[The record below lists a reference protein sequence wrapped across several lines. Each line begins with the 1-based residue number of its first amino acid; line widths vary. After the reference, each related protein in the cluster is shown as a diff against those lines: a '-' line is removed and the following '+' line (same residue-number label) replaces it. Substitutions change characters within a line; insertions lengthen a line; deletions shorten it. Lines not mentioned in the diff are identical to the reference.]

1 METAAQNI
9 SMQVQP
15 RLSLL
20 NEEQITIIHEG
31 ALRILKEVGVRVD
44 SPRAREVYARGGS
57 DVRFVEN
64 NLFLDRGVIEWAIKR
79 VPSSYDVFN
88 RRGEHRFT
96 LGSDQ
101 PTRFGAGVTNLHYQ
115 DPTDDHLE
123 PFSRKHM
130 GIGVRLVDSL
140 PQFDVCSTLGVIRD
154 YPPKTADMY
163 AVLEMVANT
172 TKPLVLLISD
182 EHLFPRVLE
191 MIERV
196 HGDVGDKPFIIP
208 YLNPVTPLVVNDG
221 TTDKLLDSIEHGI
234 AAIYSNYG
242 MAGMSTPITCAGTLA
257 MLDAELLAGLVLSQL
272 AKEGAPII
280 LGSLPAFFEMRTMVD
295 FYDPQTFLINL
306 GCAEIMAY
314 YGVPHAG
321 TSGSGEG
328 WGPDLLAAGNLWTNQ
343 LTSVIGKAGLVPFVG
358 SSLNSKAY
366 SPALTVYSND
376 IIGQVRSFAD
386 GFSVDEASVGID
398 ELIEAM
404 AVDGHFLTSPTTMSR
419 YKNAYWQG
427 IFPHISLEKWEEMG
441 HPRANQL
448 VRDKTMELIEK
459 SKAPDDHDEII
470 AQGEAFI
477 EQKVA

>member
-1 METAAQNI
+1 
-9 SMQVQP
+9 
-15 RLSLL
+15 
-20 NEEQITIIHEG
+20 
-31 ALRILKEVGVRVD
+31 
-44 SPRAREVYARGGS
+44 
-57 DVRFVEN
+57 
-64 NLFLDRGVIEWAIKR
+64 
-79 VPSSYDVFN
+79 
-88 RRGEHRFT
+88 
-96 LGSDQ
+96 
-101 PTRFGAGVTNLHYQ
+101 
-115 DPTDDHLE
+115 
-123 PFSRKHM
+123 
-130 GIGVRLVDSL
+130 
-140 PQFDVCSTLGVIRD
+140 
-154 YPPKTADMY
+154 
-163 AVLEMVANT
+163 VLEMVANS

-191 MIERV
+191 MLELI

-470 AQGEAFI
+470 ARGEAFI